1 MKKTVIIG
9 ASDNPSRYAQ
19 IALGM
24 LKDYQQ
30 PVVPMGI
37 HGGEFQGEPI
47 LDLKARPR
55 VEDVDTVTLYLAPRN
70 QKEWYDYIL
79 SLEPKRIIFN
89 PGTENEELMQK
100 AEEKG
105 IETVIG
111 CTLVMLRTGQ
121 Y

>member
-47 LDLKARPR
+47 LDVKARHR
-55 VEDVDTVTLYLAPRN
+55 VEDEDTVMLDFAPRN

-79 SLEPKRIIFN
+79 SLEPKRTILN
-89 PGTENEELMQK
+89 PGTEKSDQME
-100 AEEKG
+100 
-105 IETVIG
+105 
-111 CTLVMLRTGQ
+111 
-121 Y
+121 

>member
-9 ASDNPSRYAQ
+9 ASDNPARYAQ

-24 LKDYQQ
+24 LKEYNH

-37 HGGEFQGEPI
+37 HGGEFRGERI
-47 LDLKARPR
+47 LNLKEKPP
-55 VEDVDTVTLYLAPRN
+55 VQEVDTVTLYLSPKN
-70 QKEWYDYIL
+70 QKEWYEYLL
-79 SLEPKRIIFN
+79 SLQPKRIVFN
-89 PGTENEELMQK
+89 PGTENQEFIEK
-100 AEEKG
+100 AEEMG
-105 IETVIG
+105 VETVIG